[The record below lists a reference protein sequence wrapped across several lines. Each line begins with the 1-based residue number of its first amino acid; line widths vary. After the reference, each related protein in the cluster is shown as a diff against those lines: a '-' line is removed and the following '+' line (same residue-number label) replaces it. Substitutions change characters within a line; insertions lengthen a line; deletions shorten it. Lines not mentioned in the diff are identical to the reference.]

1 MEVIEVNR
9 KVLGIAV
16 VLMAVVMLAPQV
28 MAIGPEEAVGKNPN
42 LMQLPYGI
50 GLYPPLLTA
59 EAMNNEWVQ
68 ENVRGYRQHDLW
80 MDAARYQVGNAFVVP
95 NTPPVVGQVYNIDNQ
110 NKWLYLNQDVFAVM
124 LEVWGFPSQIIPFIV
139 AQYPQGIYYKW
150 NLLGAIE

>member
-16 VLMAVVMLAPQV
+16 FLMAVAMLAPQV

-50 GLYPPLLTA
+50 GLYPPLGTR
-59 EAMNNEWVQ
+59 EAMNNEWIQ
-68 ENVRGYRQHDLW
+68 ENARGYREHDLW

-95 NTPPVVGQVYNIDNQ
+95 NTPPVAGQVYNIDNQ

-150 NLLGAIE
+150 NLLGAI

>member
-28 MAIGPEEAVGKNPN
+28 MAIGPEEAVGNNPN

-50 GLYPPLLTA
+50 GLYPPLGTH
-59 EAMNNEWVQ
+59 ETMNNEWIQ
-68 ENVRGYRQHDLW
+68 ENIRGYREHDLW

-95 NTPPVVGQVYNIDNQ
+95 NTPPVVGQVYNIDSQ